1 MAYEYRP
8 PLAEMRFVIEQVLQ
22 APAAWAR
29 CPAFA
34 EVDIDTAAA
43 VLEEAAP
50 LCHPK
55 CCSRSMQCGDRRRL
69 HPARSAA

>member
-34 EVDIDTAAA
+34 DVDNATVIPEYRA
-43 VLEEAAP
+43 
-50 LCHPK
+50 
-55 CCSRSMQCGDRRRL
+55 RFRL
-69 HPARSAA
+69 GKAGEYIFDGWERV